1 MFQEPNKF
9 ARLAGRNR
17 ARARLHEGDRGQ
29 VRCEALGAGPADGGV
44 VHALATL
51 SGWDSRIKWGAPVS
65 EKTQVQHVDIELAV
79 VLGRCQ
85 MPMQQ
90 LLRMGR
96 GAVIPLDT
104 KESDQLWILAAGHPI
119 ARGEITIQGDR
130 LCITVTDAADV
141 HEFNAVA

>member
-1 MFQEPNKF
+1 
-9 ARLAGRNR
+9 
-17 ARARLHEGDRGQ
+17 
-29 VRCEALGAGPADGGV
+29 
-44 VHALATL
+44 
-51 SGWDSRIKWGAPVS
+51 VS
-65 EKTQVQHVDIELAV
+65 ERSQVHHVDIELAV

-104 KESDQLWILAAGHPI
+104 KESDQLWILANGHPV

-130 LCITVTDAADV
+130 LCITVTEAADV
-141 HEFNAVA
+141 HEFNAAA

>member
-1 MFQEPNKF
+1 MSE
-9 ARLAGRNR
+9 RS
-17 ARARLHEGDRGQ
+17 Q
-29 VRCEALGAGPADGGV
+29 V
-44 VHALATL
+44 H
-51 SGWDSRIKWGAPVS
+51 
-65 EKTQVQHVDIELAV
+65 HVDVELAV

-104 KESDQLWILAAGHPI
+104 KESDQLWILANGHPV

-130 LCITVTDAADV
+130 LCITVTEEADV
-141 HEFNAVA
+141 HEFNAAA

>member
-1 MFQEPNKF
+1 MSE
-9 ARLAGRNR
+9 RS
-17 ARARLHEGDRGQ
+17 Q
-29 VRCEALGAGPADGGV
+29 V
-44 VHALATL
+44 H
-51 SGWDSRIKWGAPVS
+51 
-65 EKTQVQHVDIELAV
+65 HVDIELAV

-104 KESDQLWILAAGHPI
+104 KESDQLWILANGHPV

-130 LCITVTDAADV
+130 LCITVTEEADV
-141 HEFNAVA
+141 HEFNAAA

>member
-1 MFQEPNKF
+1 M
-9 ARLAGRNR
+9 
-17 ARARLHEGDRGQ
+17 
-29 VRCEALGAGPADGGV
+29 
-44 VHALATL
+44 
-51 SGWDSRIKWGAPVS
+51 S
-65 EKTQVQHVDIELAV
+65 EKTQVHSVQVELSV

-104 KESDQLWILAAGHPI
+104 RETDQLWILAAGHPI

-130 LCITVTDAADV
+130 LCITVTEPADV
-141 HEFNAVA
+141 HEFNAAA